1 MTSNKTLIIILG
13 PTAVGKTA
21 LSIHIAELLHTEIL
35 SADSR
40 QFFKEMSIGTAKP
53 SPEEMQGIKHHF
65 IDFLSIEEDYNAG
78 AYESAALDCL
88 EKIFRQKDTAILTG
102 GSGLYINAVCNGFDE
117 LPKTDEK
124 VRADL
129 IKKYRSDG
137 IEALQKQLK
146 ILDPVY
152 YDKAD
157 LNNPQ
162 RIIRALEVCLVSGR
176 PYSNF
181 RSGKQKPRNFNI
193 LKIGLER
200 DRKELYQRIDERVDE
215 MIKSGLEKEVRSLL
229 PYLDKNALQTVGY
242 KELFDYFEGKHDLR
256 RAIELIKQNTRR
268 FAKRQ
273 LTWFRKDKKI
283 HWFHPNEKKAIID
296 LIKSNV

>member
-1 MTSNKTLIIILG
+1 MTGNKTLIIILG

-21 LSIHIAELLHTEIL
+21 LSIQVAKLFHTEII

-40 QFFKEMSIGTAKP
+40 QFFKEMNIGTAKP
-53 SPEEMQGIKHHF
+53 SPEEMQDIKHHF

-78 AYESAALDCL
+78 AYESAALTCL
-88 EKIFRQKDTAILTG
+88 ENIFRQKDTAILTG

-117 LPKTDEK
+117 LPETDEK

-129 IKKYRSDG
+129 IEKYRSYG

-146 ILDPVY
+146 VLDPVY
-152 YDKAD
+152 YDMAD
-157 LNNPQ
+157 LNNSQ

-215 MIKSGLEKEVRSLL
+215 MIKSGLEKEARALL
-229 PYLDKNALQTVGY
+229 PYRDKNALQTVGY
-242 KELFDYFEGKHDLR
+242 KELFDYFEGKHDLQK
-256 RAIELIKQNTRR
+256 AIELIKQNTRR

-283 HWFHPNEKKAIID
+283 HWFHPDEKKAIID
-296 LIKSNV
+296 WIKNNV

>member
-21 LSIHIAELLHTEIL
+21 LSIQVAKLFHTEIL

-40 QFFKEMSIGTAKP
+40 QFFKEMNIGTAKP
-53 SPEEMQGIKHHF
+53 SPEEMQDIKHHF

-78 AYESAALDCL
+78 AYESKDLACM
-88 EKIFRQKDTAILTG
+88 ENIFRQKDIAILTG

-117 LPKTDEK
+117 LPETDEK
-124 VRADL
+124 VRADS
-129 IKKYRSDG
+129 IEKYRSDG

-146 ILDPVY
+146 KLDPVY
-152 YDKAD
+152 YDMVD
-157 LNNPQ
+157 LNNSQ
-162 RIIRALEVCLVSGR
+162 RIIRALEVCLVSGQ

-215 MIKSGLEKEVRSLL
+215 MIKSGLEKEARGLL
-229 PYLDKNALQTVGY
+229 PYRNKNALQTVGY
-242 KELFDYFEGKHDLR
+242 KELFDYFEGKHDLQK
-256 RAIELIKQNTRR
+256 AIELIKQNTRK

-283 HWFHPNEKKAIID
+283 HWFHPDEKKAIID